1 MSCVWVVVRYDTEMQ
16 VHDKPSIFAQRVY
29 DVVRTIPRGKVATYR
44 DVAQTLGIRSAQ
56 AVGQALKTNPFAP
69 EVPCH
74 RVISS
79 SGRLGGFFGETAG
92 ARIEQKTE
100 LLRAEGVTVVEG
112 KIDMTEY
119 LHTW

>member
-1 MSCVWVVVRYDTEMQ
+1 MGYDTEMP

-44 DVAQTLGIRSAQ
+44 DVAQALGIRSAQ
-56 AVGQALKTNPFAP
+56 AVGQALKINPFAP

-74 RVISS
+74 RVIRSN
-79 SGRLGGFFGETAG
+79 GCLGGFFGDTVGE
-92 ARIEQKTE
+92 RIEQKTE
-100 LLRAEGVTVVEG
+100 MLRAEGVAVREG

-119 LHTW
+119 RHTW